1 MTYKIVILLI
11 TLVLI
16 STSNAYKPSE
26 ALLAHI
32 LAEMNN
38 TKPGLCAEFASALG
52 DFTNAKT
59 CKYSTGPD
67 FDGQEM
73 QWVDCDEAYLKVAKN
88 GNLYARMF
96 IENKNKD
103 RTRID
108 VRTNGLTCIYAVGG
122 DLGLASVTKLTKQ
135 QKNNI
140 QKSVIEIIKLYQS
153 K

>member
-11 TLVLI
+11 TLVFI
-16 STSNAYKPSE
+16 STSNAYTPSE

-59 CKYSTGPD
+59 CKYSTGTD

-73 QWVDCDEAYLKVAKN
+73 QWVHCDGAYLKVSKN

-96 IENKNKD
+96 IEDKNN

-108 VRTNGLTCIYAVGG
+108 VRTNGLSCIYAVGG

>member
-11 TLVLI
+11 TLVFI
-16 STSNAYKPSE
+16 STSNAYTLPE

-38 TKPGLCAEFASALG
+38 TKPGLCAEFASALD
-52 DFTNAKT
+52 DFKNAKT

-73 QWVDCDEAYLKVAKN
+73 QWVNCDEAYLKVAKN

-96 IENKNKD
+96 IEDKNN